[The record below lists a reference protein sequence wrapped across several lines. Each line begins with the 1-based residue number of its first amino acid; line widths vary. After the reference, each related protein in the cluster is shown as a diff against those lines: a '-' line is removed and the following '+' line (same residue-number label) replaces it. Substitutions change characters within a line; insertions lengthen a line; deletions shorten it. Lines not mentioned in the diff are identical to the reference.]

1 MTDDNGR
8 VTTREFF
15 DALLSMRSELQ
26 DSERRIISKLD
37 HMIESGTPTA
47 RIAANLAE
55 KNESRI
61 QNMESRSNRWDGIN
75 SVAVV
80 IGSALGMIF
89 GNK

>member
-15 DALLSMRSELQ
+15 DALLSIRSELQ

>member
-15 DALLSMRSELQ
+15 DALLSIRSELQ

-61 QNMESRSNRWDGIN
+61 QNVESRSNRWDGIN

>member
-61 QNMESRSNRWDGIN
+61 QNVESRSNRWDGIN